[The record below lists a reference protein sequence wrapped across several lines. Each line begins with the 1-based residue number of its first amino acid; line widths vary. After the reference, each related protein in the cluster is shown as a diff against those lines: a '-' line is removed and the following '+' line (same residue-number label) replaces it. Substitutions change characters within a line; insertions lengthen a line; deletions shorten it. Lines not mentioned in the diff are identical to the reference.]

1 MAEARS
7 QRWLALLAAALALVI
22 AGDGLAFHLREAVA
36 DIGAGAAPSA
46 AGILMLALVAA
57 EAVLIADALRRL
69 GAQRRFLRSLRPC
82 GETQVGG
89 VRVVLLADAQP
100 LVFCAGLV
108 RPRIYLSAGAR
119 RRLGR
124 CALHAV
130 LAHEAHHARRRD
142 PLRLF
147 ISGAF
152 ARVPGVGAP
161 ARRHETLTDL
171 EADAAAVRALDGP
184 GPLAAAMLALGDVA
198 PERGDQLRGVGID
211 VRPPAAWLAGALVV
225 LAAALASTVQHL
237 ATHFGA

>member
-1 MAEARS
+1 VLWRLGPSLWRQARLHK
-7 QRWLALLAAALALVI
+7 RLRTLPVLARRELAGHPVSVVRDARPLAFCTGLLRPQLYLSSGAVAAL
-22 AGDGLAFHLREAVA
+22 GEGELRAV
-36 DIGAGAAPSA
+36 
-46 AGILMLALVAA
+46 V
-57 EAVLIADALRRL
+57 E
-69 GAQRRFLRSLRPC
+69 
-82 GETQVGG
+82 
-89 VRVVLLADAQP
+89 
-100 LVFCAGLV
+100 
-108 RPRIYLSAGAR
+108 
-119 RRLGR
+119 
-124 CALHAV
+124 
-130 LAHEAHHARRRD
+130 HEAHHARRRD

-152 ARVPGVGAP
+152 ARVPGVGAL

-198 PERGDQLRGVGID
+198 PERVDQLRGVGID